1 MTHISEIPAGTLVK
15 QAHAGVKLIAD
26 QYPDA
31 AAILRETITRF
42 DVLYEVHQQTQKKR
56 DDLADDTEYLKMRL
70 KELDLTVGR
79 LILAMR
85 AAVIEAEHGEGPV
98 AGIRWIFNTLLG
110 PGEFAPEAEKNAQE
124 YFDRES
130 EIIDAEFSKCMDF
143 FTSRRSKSCNGGNDA
158 K

>member
-1 MTHISEIPAGTLVK
+1 MKLNELPPKTLIK
-15 QAHAGVKLIAD
+15 QAHAGVKLITE
-26 QYPDA
+26 QYPEA
-31 AAILRETITRF
+31 AAILRETVTRF
-42 DVLYEVHQQTQKKR
+42 DVLCEVHQQTKKQR

-85 AAVIEAEHGEGPV
+85 AAVIEAEHGEGAV

-124 YFDRES
+124 YFDREL

-143 FTSRRSKSCNGGNDA
+143 FTSRRSKLCNGGNDA

>member
-1 MTHISEIPAGTLVK
+1 MKLNELPPKTLIK

-42 DVLYEVHQQTQKKR
+42 DVLCEVHQQTQKQR
-56 DDLADDTEYLKMRL
+56 DALADDTEYLKMRL

-110 PGEFAPEAEKNAQE
+110 PGEFAPEAEKKAQE

-143 FTSRRSKSCNGGNDA
+143 FTSRRIKLCSGGNDA

>member
-1 MTHISEIPAGTLVK
+1 MKLNELPPKTLIK
-15 QAHAGVKLIAD
+15 QAHAGVQLITE

-31 AAILRETITRF
+31 AAILRETVTRF
-42 DVLYEVHQQTQKKR
+42 DVLCEVHQQTQKQR

-98 AGIRWIFNTLLG
+98 AGMSWIFNALHG
-110 PGEFAPEAEKNAQE
+110 PNEFAPETEKNAQE

-143 FTSRRSKSCNGGNDA
+143 FTSRRSKLCNGGNDA